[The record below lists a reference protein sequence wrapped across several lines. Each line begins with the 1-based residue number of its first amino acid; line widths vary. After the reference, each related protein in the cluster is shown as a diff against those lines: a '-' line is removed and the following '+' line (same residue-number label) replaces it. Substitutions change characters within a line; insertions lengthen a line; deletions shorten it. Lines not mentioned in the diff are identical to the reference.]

1 LAEALRNEPGLEVKT
16 VDGDRGELSVIAD
29 GQIVAKKG
37 LFFMPSTAKVLA
49 AVRQAQPAETS

>member
-1 LAEALRNEPGLEVKT
+1 LAEALRNEPGLDVKL

-29 GQIVAKKG
+29 GRVVAKKG

-49 AVRQAQPAETS
+49 AVRQTQHAGTS